1 MAVWQHVP
9 NCIQYSLYWIQ
20 FEICCPTLKC
30 HSVILSFCLIQIS
43 HGSDFRHQVTTAG
56 RFNHHTNVVILIL
69 QPLQQILQVDIGNG
83 LVGSDTRDP
92 QPPPGGTTRYRGWS
106 VVRFRSNTLVH
117 FHKVVKYL
125 IEVHPPC
132 SFNCSNT
139 KLQMLPN
146 SLHIHV
152 MLRFYT
158 VQMQLRACFSFLHS
172 YSLN

>member
-1 MAVWQHVP
+1 MGSEM
-9 NCIQYSLYWIQ
+9 CIRDR
-20 FEICCPTLKC
+20 
-30 HSVILSFCLIQIS
+30 SFCLIQIS
-43 HGSDFRHQVTTAG
+43 HGSDLRHQVTTAG
-56 RFNHHTNVVILIL
+56 RFNHQTNVVILIL
-69 QPLQQILQVDIGNG
+69 AASPTPSAQVDIGNG

-92 QPPPGGTTRYRGWS
+92 QSPPGGTTRYRGGS